1 MSNGEVLYYV
11 LQGGIVM
18 RRLLLIPLLG
28 AGLILCSSNAFA
40 QSEAAVLYLMIKPG
54 ARAAG
59 SGEAF
64 VATADDAWAT
74 YYNPAGLGFQ
84 SGRIFGMS
92 HTNWLPA
99 FASDLY
105 HEFFAYAWEQEGWGN
120 FGVSAIYMSYGEQ
133 VRTSE
138 VGDVLGTFRSF
149 DTAVGLSYGALLSDR
164 SSAGVTMKILY
175 SRLAPSGTGGE
186 KGSGTGTSYAID
198 LGFLRKKFLL
208 NGLSLGIALQNVGPS
223 IAYIDA
229 EQADPLPQ
237 NLKVGF
243 AYQLFKTEYNSLTL
257 SADFSKILVK
267 KEDDEADVFY
277 KALFTSWFDKPF
289 KTELDEVIENVG
301 LEYWYGS
308 WVALRLGFFRDT
320 YFNTGEGKPY
330 VTFGAGLKYSMFVFD
345 AAYVPAPDSPLADN
359 TRFSLS
365 IRF

>member
-1 MSNGEVLYYV
+1 MFQTLSPK
-11 LQGGIVM
+11 GGIVM
-18 RRLLLIPLLG
+18 KRLLITAVLG
-28 AGLILCSSNAFA
+28 VSIGLCASQVFA

-84 SGRIFGMS
+84 KGRMFGMS

-198 LGFLRKKFLL
+198 LGYLRRSFLL
-208 NGLSLGIALQNVGPS
+208 KSLSLGVALQNVGPS

-237 NLKVGF
+237 NLKIGF
-243 AYQLFKTEYNSLTL
+243 AYQLFKTEFNSLTL
-257 SADFSKILVK
+257 STDLSKILVK
-267 KEDDEADVFY
+267 KEADKADVFY
-277 KALFTSWFDKPF
+277 KALFTSWFDKPL
-289 KTELDEVIENVG
+289 KTELDEVIENIG